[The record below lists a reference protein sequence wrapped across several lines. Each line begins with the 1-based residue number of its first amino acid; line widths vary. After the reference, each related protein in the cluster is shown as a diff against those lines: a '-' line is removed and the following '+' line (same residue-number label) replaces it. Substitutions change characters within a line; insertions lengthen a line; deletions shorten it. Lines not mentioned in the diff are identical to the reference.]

1 MSLVQCKRV
10 WLLLAFLLAT
20 ARIAPAQESLSGAE
34 FARLVETLSEEGG
47 CFFSHSFTSNE
58 DSHLTVVDKM
68 KELGATGTTA
78 P

>member
-10 WLLLAFLLAT
+10 WLWLVFLLAT
-20 ARIAPAQESLSGAE
+20 AGIGPAQESLSGAE
-34 FARLVETLSEEGG
+34 FASLVQTLSEEGG
-47 CFFSHSFTSNE
+47 YFFSDGFTSNE
-58 DSHLTVVDKM
+58 DSHLTAVDKT